1 MESQRGIF
9 GIPDDV
15 AYLNCAYLSPLTER
29 VRETG
34 RAAVEGKARP
44 WEIAPVDFF
53 TDSER
58 IRERFA
64 ALVGGDADGVAV
76 TASVSYGVALAARN
90 LPLGRGR
97 NVLVLEEQFPSNV
110 YQWRATAASA
120 GGSVVTVPRPEDR
133 DWTSSV
139 LERVDDS
146 VGIVALPNCHW
157 TDGTLVE
164 LEKVGEAARSAGA
177 ALVVDV
183 IQSLGARPFDVGAV
197 RPDWVVC
204 ACHKWLLG
212 PFSLGLCW
220 VAPEWRD
227 GEPIE
232 RNWITRAGAEDFTG
246 LAIYTDGFA
255 PGARR
260 YDMGG
265 RSNFVNVAMS
275 LAAMEDILEW
285 GVDEIESYIGA
296 LTDEVAAGAE
306 GLGWEVPPPERRARH
321 MLGLRRPGGIP
332 EGLPARLKDANVHV
346 SVRGSSIRVSP
357 HVYNTSAD
365 VARLLEVL
373 ATS

>member
-1 MESQRGIF
+1 MESQRGRF
-9 GIPDDV
+9 GIPDGV
-15 AYLNCAYLSPLTER
+15 AYLNCAYLSPLTAG
-29 VRETG
+29 VREVG
-34 RAAVEGKARP
+34 RSTVDQKARP
-44 WEIAPVDFF
+44 WEITPRDFF

-58 IRERFA
+58 AREAFG
-64 ALVGGDADGVAV
+64 ALVGGDADGVAI
-76 TASVSYGVALAARN
+76 TASVSYGIALAARN
-90 LPLGRGR
+90 LPLRRGR

-110 YQWRATAASA
+110 YEWRAATDAA
-120 GGSVVTVPRPEDR
+120 GGAVVTVPRPDDH
-133 DWTSSV
+133 DWTAAV
-139 LERVDDS
+139 LQRIDES

-157 TDGTLVE
+157 TDGTLIDLV
-164 LEKVGEAARSAGA
+164 KVGEAARSAGA

-183 IQSLGARPFDVGAV
+183 IQSLGARPFDVSAV

-212 PFSLGLCW
+212 PFSLGLSW
-220 VAPEWRD
+220 VAPQWRE

-246 LAIYTDGFA
+246 LALYTDNFA

-265 RSNFVNVAMS
+265 RSNFVNVATAV
-275 LAAMEDILEW
+275 AAMEEILGW
-285 GVDEIESYIGA
+285 GVEEIESYAGE
-296 LTDEVAAGAE
+296 LTDEAAAGAE
-306 GLGWEVPPPERRARH
+306 GLGWHVAPRDRRARH
-321 MLGLRRPGGIP
+321 IVGLRRAGGIP
-332 EGLPARLKDANVHV
+332 EGLPARLKEANVHV

-373 ATS
+373 GG

>member
-1 MESQRGIF
+1 MDSQRALF

-29 VRETG
+29 VREAG
-34 RAAVEGKARP
+34 RSAVDGKARP
-44 WEIAPVDFF
+44 WKITPPDFF

-58 IRERFA
+58 ARKAFA
-64 ALVGGDADGVAV
+64 ALVNGDADGVAI
-76 TASVSYGVALAARN
+76 TASVSYGIALAARN
-90 LPLGRGR
+90 LPLARAK

-110 YQWRATAASA
+110 YEWRAAAAAA
-120 GGSVVTVPRPEDR
+120 GGAVVTVPRPGDD
-133 DWTSSV
+133 DWTAAI
-139 LERVDDS
+139 LQRIDGS

-157 TDGTLVE
+157 TDGTLIDLVR
-164 LEKVGEAARSAGA
+164 VGEAARAVGA
-177 ALVVDV
+177 SLVVDV
-183 IQSLGARPFDVGAV
+183 IQSLGARPFDVEAV

-220 VAPEWRD
+220 VAPQWRD

-232 RNWITRAGAEDFTG
+232 RNWITRAGAEDFTA
-246 LAIYTDGFA
+246 LALYTDGFA

-265 RSNFVNVAMS
+265 RSNFANVAM
-275 LAAMEDILEW
+275 AVTAMEEILGW
-285 GVDEIESYIGA
+285 GVEQIEAYVGE

-306 GLGWEVPPPERRARH
+306 ALGWQVAPRERRARH
-321 MLGLRRPGGIP
+321 MLGLRREGGVP
-332 EGLPARLKDANVHV
+332 EGLPQRLKDANVHV

-357 HVYNTSAD
+357 HVYNSRAD

-373 ATS
+373 EGA